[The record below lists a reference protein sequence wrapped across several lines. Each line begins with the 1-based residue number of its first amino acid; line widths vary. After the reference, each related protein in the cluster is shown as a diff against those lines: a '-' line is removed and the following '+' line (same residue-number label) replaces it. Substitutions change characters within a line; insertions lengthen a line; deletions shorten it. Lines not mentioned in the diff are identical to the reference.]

1 MKNESTFLGVIRQ
14 VVGSTVSIEIS
25 QDLPS
30 SNPIIDGRLYR
41 IGQIGSFVRIPMGF
55 LNLYGIVTTVGAHPQ
70 ATNLDDALEP
80 PVGQRWIEVQLI
92 GESLGDGRFERGIS
106 IFPTIDDEVH
116 IVTEVDL
123 EVIYAS
129 SGLHMIEIGKH
140 AVSESLP
147 AKVDLDK
154 IVTRHCAIVG
164 ATGSGKSNSVAK
176 ILRALTDGSFP
187 NASIVVIDPH
197 GEYGTALLNRA
208 TIYSLASAAC
218 QLRVPY
224 WALSY
229 DELAWFFVGRKSAS
243 EGHADLYLRDRIF
256 QMKKVNASLLT
267 DGYVSEDEVTPDSPI
282 PFDIWSLWYELD
294 RKERVTYRDMPRT
307 EEALVSEGDPQ
318 NLISATFEPPGAG
331 SAPPYKPQ
339 QQAGPQMMQY
349 ANKIFARLRDKRF
362 KFLLDYDA
370 FPGIGGGSDLS
381 ALLKSWLDHEHQI
394 TVFDLGGIP
403 FDVVD
408 LIVGVITRILF
419 EAMVWGR
426 DLPGMGRQ
434 RPLLLVYEEAH
445 SYLPSGQGVQLVE
458 GYAGRAVRR
467 VFREGRKYGV
477 GAIVVSQR
485 PSELD
490 DTILSQCGTFISLRL
505 SNTDDKSRVRSTMP
519 ESILGLSEVLPALRT
534 GEALIVGE
542 AVQIVSR
549 ARIPLIEPRPRSDDP
564 LAAECWGKAR
574 EPAPDYDLASTGW
587 RTQRLAKV
595 PEPEGEESANGENT
609 GAVN

>member
-1 MKNESTFLGVIRQ
+1 
-14 VVGSTVSIEIS
+14 
-25 QDLPS
+25 
-30 SNPIIDGRLYR
+30 
-41 IGQIGSFVRIPMGF
+41 
-55 LNLYGIVTTVGAHPQ
+55 
-70 ATNLDDALEP
+70 
-80 PVGQRWIEVQLI
+80 
-92 GESLGDGRFERGIS
+92 
-106 IFPTIDDEVH
+106 
-116 IVTEVDL
+116 
-123 EVIYAS
+123 
-129 SGLHMIEIGKH
+129 
-140 AVSESLP
+140 
-147 AKVDLDK
+147 
-154 IVTRHCAIVG
+154 
-164 ATGSGKSNSVAK
+164 
-176 ILRALTDGSFP
+176 
-187 NASIVVIDPH
+187 
-197 GEYGTALLNRA
+197 
-208 TIYSLASAAC
+208 
-218 QLRVPY
+218 
-224 WALSY
+224 
-229 DELAWFFVGRKSAS
+229 
-243 EGHADLYLRDRIF
+243 
-256 QMKKVNASLLT
+256 
-267 DGYVSEDEVTPDSPI
+267 
-282 PFDIWSLWYELD
+282 
-294 RKERVTYRDMPRT
+294 
-307 EEALVSEGDPQ
+307 
-318 NLISATFEPPGAG
+318 
-331 SAPPYKPQ
+331 
-339 QQAGPQMMQY
+339 
-349 ANKIFARLRDKRF
+349 
-362 KFLLDYDA
+362 
-370 FPGIGGGSDLS
+370 
-381 ALLKSWLDHEHQI
+381 
-394 TVFDLGGIP
+394 
-403 FDVVD
+403 
-408 LIVGVITRILF
+408 
-419 EAMVWGR
+419 MVWGR